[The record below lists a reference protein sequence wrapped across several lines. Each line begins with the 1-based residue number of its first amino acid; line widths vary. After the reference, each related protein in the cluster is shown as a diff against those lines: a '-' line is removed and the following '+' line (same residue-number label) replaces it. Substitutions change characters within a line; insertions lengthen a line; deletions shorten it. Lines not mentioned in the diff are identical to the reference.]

1 MNLLHLA
8 LFIAI
13 ISSVMQASLDK
24 RGVGR
29 IEELK
34 SSTQNNILVILS
46 VPITFLSN
54 IGVIGITIWSFF
66 IMSWIPT
73 LILFIISYVAF
84 SLVWGIFIGSI
95 LRTEKWDTLIKLGIP
110 IIFLLRLIA
119 SISVCYIALSY
130 LEI

>member
-1 MNLLHLA
+1 MNLLHLV

-24 RGVGR
+24 RGAGR

-54 IGVIGITIWSFF
+54 IGVIGVTIWSFF
-66 IMSWIPT
+66 MMSWIPT
-73 LILFIISYVAF
+73 LIVFIISYVAF

-95 LRTEKWDTLIKLGIP
+95 LRTEKWDALIKLGIP

-130 LEI
+130 IEI

>member
-73 LILFIISYVAF
+73 LIIFIISYVAF